1 MASHQGR
8 NRPASPAIRES
19 PVSQLLS
26 RKLLKRASSHCRLET
41 SQVSQLS
48 KSVHAAAM
56 RADQQR
62 VLYNND
68 AASPAQPVGES
79 QQKSNSAPEVHEEKH
94 STHHNLRR
102 KSQESHHEAKSRAP
116 NKRAPPMNKQQ
127 PTKQLQQQAPTRSS
141 GPSQVT
147 ASCVTTK
154 TRNLGRIIVITIRTA
169 VIYRASGSLQS
180 CGALKHPGSAP
191 LWSQALVTA
200 GQQKKTQPHESSS
213 TAAAQQAGTSRALC
227 VQQQHTHARRHR
239 EHHGFWPILFQL

>member
-26 RKLLKRASSHCRLET
+26 RKLLKPASSHCRLKP

-48 KSVHAAAM
+48 KSVHAAAK

-68 AASPAQPVGES
+68 AASPAQPGES

-102 KSQESHHEAKSRAP
+102 KCQESHHEAKNRSPTNEPSHEQISAYQTAAGPP
-116 NKRAPPMNKQQ
+116 NAAADPHKS
-127 PTKQLQQQAPTRSS
+127 QQAVSLTLSQQRPEIS
-141 GPSQVT
+141 G
-147 ASCVTTK
+147 A
-154 TRNLGRIIVITIRTA
+154 
-169 VIYRASGSLQS
+169 
-180 CGALKHPGSAP
+180 
-191 LWSQALVTA
+191 
-200 GQQKKTQPHESSS
+200 
-213 TAAAQQAGTSRALC
+213 
-227 VQQQHTHARRHR
+227 
-239 EHHGFWPILFQL
+239 